1 MVTPTKGSKPTPL
14 MQQYFEVKAQFP
26 EALVMFQVGDFFE
39 LFFDDAITAA
49 GFLNITLTKRGT
61 NLGEPIPLC
70 GVPAHTLEV
79 YLAKL
84 VKGGFKVA
92 ICEQLEAAQLGKM
105 VARGVT
111 RVLTPG
117 TLVESNLLADKSA
130 SYFCSFYPMQTS
142 WGVLFGELLTSQL
155 FATVLPAQSFRTLE
169 SELARFFPDEIL
181 VPETAQGK
189 QLQAF
194 FKTLGYVTSLQPEG
208 VALSDLELQQWLV
221 GQFPTLTTE
230 QLIQSPAL
238 QKALGNFYSYLEQC
252 QKRAL
257 TQFNQIHF
265 YQPAD
270 YLILD
275 APTQRHLELVSNSY
289 DGTRKHTLLEHL
301 DQSVTAM
308 GSRMLR
314 KWLVR
319 PLVVQAEIER
329 RQAVVHALATQI
341 VLRDKI
347 SQSLKQ
353 IADLERVVGRIGLG
367 RGQLAD
373 YLQLQA
379 ALTELP
385 NLKLR
390 LQELGQLELIN
401 LINQRLLDFA
411 KLRELLQSALNS
423 DQTRDWVIAVGY
435 DLELDRVRELVQHAS
450 HKIIELEQREQQAT
464 GINSL
469 KIRYNQVHGYYIEIT
484 KANLS
489 QVPAHYLRQQTLVG
503 KERFMTLELQQ
514 LQVEIESAR
523 QDIGS
528 LESQIFAKVQ
538 IEVGHY
544 VHDLRKLAQALA
556 HLDALL
562 GLANLAY
569 AQGYVRPT
577 FNDHREIKV
586 QAGRHPVVEQLLEET
601 FIANDT
607 SLTDQESLWVITGP
621 NMGGKSTYLRQV
633 AVICIMAQIGSF
645 VPAQSACLPILDR
658 IFTRIGA
665 SDQLAFGKSTFL
677 VEMEETAAICQQAT
691 KDSLVILDEVGR
703 GTSTFDGL
711 AIAQAVVEYLYQQ
724 VGARC
729 LFATHYHELTDLT
742 NKFSGIVPYYA
753 ASQRTN
759 SGVVLLHKIVPG
771 VADGS
776 FGVEVA
782 KMAELPNWIVRR
794 AEQLL
799 QELHQN
805 NSLYRPSFVDSNQAQ
820 IRQLQ
825 NMLSEKSA
833 LLDQIKQLNLD
844 ELSPKAAFDQL
855 YKFQKEIL

>member
-1 MVTPTKGSKPTPL
+1 MKLQTKGSKPTPL
-14 MQQYFEVKAQFP
+14 MQQYFEIKAQFP
-26 EALVMFQVGDFFE
+26 EALLLFQVGDFFE

-49 GFLNITLTKRGT
+49 NFLNITLTKRGT

-70 GVPAHTLEV
+70 GVPVHMVEV

-92 ICEQLEAAQLGKM
+92 ICEQLELAQPGKM

-117 TLVESNLLADKSA
+117 TLVESNLLNDKSA
-130 SYFCSFYPMQTS
+130 SYFCSFYPTANS
-142 WGVLFGELLTSQL
+142 WGLLFGELLTSQL
-155 FATVLPAQSFRTLE
+155 FATVLPAQAFRTLE

-181 VPETAQGK
+181 VPASSQGK
-189 QLQAF
+189 QLQSF
-194 FKTLGYVTSLQPEG
+194 FKNLGYVTSLQSEG
-208 VALSDLELQQWLV
+208 IGFSAVELQQWLA
-221 GQFPTLTTE
+221 GQFSTATVD
-230 QLIQSPAL
+230 QLDQVPAL
-238 QKALGNFYSYLEQC
+238 QGALGGFYSYLEQC

-257 TQFNQIHF
+257 AQFNQINF
-265 YQPAD
+265 YQPSD

-275 APTQRHLELVSNSY
+275 APTQRHLELVVNNY
-289 DGTRKHTLLEHL
+289 DGTRQHTLLEHL
-301 DQSVTAM
+301 DQAATAM

-319 PLVVQAEIER
+319 PLVGRFEIER
-329 RQAVVHALATQI
+329 RQEVVQLLSSQ
-341 VLRDKI
+341 VVWRDKI
-347 SQSLKQ
+347 SQSLKK
-353 IADLERVVGRIGLG
+353 IADVERVVGRIGLG
-367 RGQLAD
+367 RGQLPD
-373 YLQLQA
+373 YLHLQT
-379 ALTELP
+379 ALLELP
-385 NLKLR
+385 YLKQLICEAEPVEL
-390 LQELGQLELIN
+390 LQ
-401 LINQRLLDFA
+401 LINQRLLDFSE
-411 KLRELLQSALNS
+411 LQDLLQRALNCDS
-423 DQTRDWVIAVGY
+423 SRDWIIATGY
-435 DLELDRVRELVQHAS
+435 DAELDRVRELVQQAS
-450 HKIIELEQREQQAT
+450 HKIIALEQREQQTT

-484 KANLS
+484 KANLD
-489 QVPAHYLRQQTLVG
+489 QVPPHYLRQQTLVG
-503 KERFMTLELQQ
+503 KERFMTMELQQ
-514 LQVEIESAR
+514 LQLEIEAAR
-523 QDIGS
+523 QNIGT
-528 LESQIFAKVQ
+528 LEAHIFAQVQ
-538 IEVGHY
+538 LEVGRY
-544 VHDLRKLAQALA
+544 VHNLRKLSQALA

-569 AQGYVRPT
+569 AHGYVRPT
-577 FNDHREIKV
+577 FNDVREIRI
-586 QAGRHPVVEQLLEET
+586 QAGRHPVVEELLDQA

-607 SLTDQESLWVITGP
+607 NLTDQESLWIITGP

-645 VPAQSACLPILDR
+645 VPAQAACLSILDR

-665 SDQLAFGKSTFL
+665 SDQLALGKSTFL

-729 LFATHYHELTDLT
+729 LFATHYHELTELKT
-742 NKFSGIVPYYA
+742 KFAGIAVYYA
-753 ASQRTN
+753 ASQKTN

-776 FGVEVA
+776 FGLEVA
-782 KMAELPNWIVRR
+782 KMAELPNWIVLR

-799 QELHQN
+799 QELHAADMTF
-805 NSLYRPSFVDSNQAQ
+805 RPRVIDSNQAK
-820 IRQLQ
+820 IEYLQ
-825 NMLSEKSA
+825 DLLLQKSA
-833 LLDQIKQLNLD
+833 LIDQIKQLNLD